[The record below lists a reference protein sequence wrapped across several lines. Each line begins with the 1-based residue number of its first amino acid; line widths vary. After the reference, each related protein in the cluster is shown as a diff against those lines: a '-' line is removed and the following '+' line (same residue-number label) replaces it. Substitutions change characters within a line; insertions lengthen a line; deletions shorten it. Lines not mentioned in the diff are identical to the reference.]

1 MLSCIGESSP
11 AGQADTAALP
21 FVLERG
27 AVRLKEFVLTALVSL
42 VYCIPRVQRQ
52 AIHSRV
58 HAWFWI
64 WLEHT
69 PTSSPYWVMLAVH
82 TRACNDNCILII
94 LGWCK
99 GPWPVNFDSF
109 GLNFKYPSGNAIT
122 QQLTTSIYF
131 LLESVT
137 NWSRFGQW
145 ICKFRV
151 GPLSMQF
158 KDVQCPLER
167 RGMPYFCFF
176 YMHCK
181 TMQDSSLW

>member
-1 MLSCIGESSP
+1 MTIASWSSWDG
-11 AGQADTAALP
+11 AR
-21 FVLERG
+21 VL
-27 AVRLKEFVLTALVSL
+27 
-42 VYCIPRVQRQ
+42 
-52 AIHSRV
+52 
-58 HAWFWI
+58 
-64 WLEHT
+64 
-69 PTSSPYWVMLAVH
+69 
-82 TRACNDNCILII
+82 
-94 LGWCK
+94 
-99 GPWPVNFDSF
+99 GPQMAKQQWPVNFDSF

-145 ICKFRV
+145 IGKFRV

-176 YMHCK
+176 TCIARLQDHARLQFMYIVYVWLCIAYVLHMHCTFSNPTTLPPK
-181 TMQDSSLW
+181 GRDGP